1 MTHWLLHK
9 VPWCPY
15 GISTNQELWALSLMS
30 HHLELRQSEEMLF

>member
-1 MTHWLLHK
+1 MIHWLLRK
-9 VPWCPY
+9 VPWYLC